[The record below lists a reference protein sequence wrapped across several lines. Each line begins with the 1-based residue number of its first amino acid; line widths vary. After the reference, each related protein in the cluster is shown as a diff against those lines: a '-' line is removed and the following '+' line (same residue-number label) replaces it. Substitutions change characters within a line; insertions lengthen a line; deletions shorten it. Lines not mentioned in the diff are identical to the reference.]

1 MKQRIT
7 VEQLNELTDEQK
19 ERLREWWKPQTG
31 DWCYPVNDEGYSDYC
46 DHGIVIGDVVHDF
59 PHGDFSPISYYS
71 CLPLLSIGQMIELT
85 ESTNI
90 IKYNGGW
97 ALEEDAISFH
107 DELCDALWEAVKNI
121 L

>member
-19 ERLREWWKPQTG
+19 ERLRVWWKPQIG
-31 DWCYPVNDEGYSDYC
+31 DWIIDTEEMEGPIEDLNKGGGDPIYSY
-46 DHGIVIGDVVHDF
+46 GGKWITEK
-59 PHGDFSPISYYS
+59 SK

-107 DELCDALWEAVKNI
+107 DELCDALWEAVKQV

>member
-7 VEQLNELTDEQK
+7 VEQLNELTDDQK
-19 ERLREWWKPQTG
+19 KRLREWWKP
-31 DWCYPVNDEGYSDYC
+31 WPA
-46 DHGIVIGDVVHDF
+46 DVVLYGEKEDLIIYNHNTRSHLYEQDWLIEKD
-59 PHGDFSPISYYS
+59 HL
-71 CLPLLSIGQMIELT
+71 LPLLSIGQMIELT

-97 ALEEDAISFH
+97 SLEEDAISFH
-107 DELCDALWEAVKNI
+107 TELCDALWEAVKQM